1 VLYNKAMIC
10 KFCKEHYKK
19 TTYME
24 TRQSF
29 EVDCEFHGQVWF
41 CVRCGLCEK
50 FNNNTNEDL
59 AGIRELNIKK
69 IT

>member
-1 VLYNKAMIC
+1 
-10 KFCKEHYKK
+10 
-19 TTYME
+19 ME